1 MHTLIDGSPR
11 AERSFQPGGESPLQT
26 RCRSSG
32 PQFPAQWLVAEGGR
46 LDTADR
52 CEPVSIRMAAISYT
66 QPTSS
71 RQAPHSG
78 YPSAVADAARPGVNL
93 ITVNLCPS
101 VWPPNALNGT

>member
-32 PQFPAQWLVAEGGR
+32 PQVPAQWLVAEGGR
-46 LDTADR
+46 LDTAAR
-52 CEPVSIRMAAISYT
+52 CEPVSIRIAAISYT

-78 YPSAVADAARPGVNL
+78 YPSAAADAAPAGVNL
-93 ITVNLCPS
+93 VTANLLPS
-101 VWPPNALNGT
+101 VWPPEPVH